1 MSADSAAECELLR
14 KSIITPGPWNHVTGT
29 RTYKTGTRWT
39 VPGSFH
45 VRIIHFTTQGNVISY
60 LYIIP

>member
-14 KSIITPGPWNHVTGT
+14 KSIITPEPWNHVTGT

-45 VRIIHFTTQGNVISY
+45 VRIIY
-60 LYIIP
+60 LHNSR